1 MRDLPQADHADL
13 GLIEGQDLTE
23 DLRRNVN
30 APGVAATTA
39 EGQPGTHQINEKG
52 NTMMT
57 ETTAC
62 DYCRQLGHTHTL
74 CAHWHADG
82 CPLVGYY
89 EPPAASPGYGCSGS
103 VPTTLLD
110 SAANH
115 ATMALEDLD
124 DQLAEDDDLPLWS
137 VVDLTAARAH
147 LLIAQQKIAKA
158 IARINEAAIR

>member
-1 MRDLPQADHADL
+1 MMS
-13 GLIEGQDLTE
+13 E
-23 DLRRNVN
+23 
-30 APGVAATTA
+30 TA
-39 EGQPGTHQINEKG
+39 
-52 NTMMT
+52 
-57 ETTAC
+57 AC
-62 DYCRQLGHTHTL
+62 DYCRQTGHTHTF

-89 EPPAASPGYGCSGS
+89 EPPAAELAPGWSDYCLLDPNLPQPVVSAGYGCSMG

-115 ATMALEDLD
+115 TTMAVEDLD

-158 IARINEAAIR
+158 VARINEAAIR